1 MENPAPQPGWLLSY
15 QPEMRV
21 FKAGGFLHFFQYE
34 KWAAL
39 GQTAIIPQLSTSVV
53 PPYEWQGL

>member
-21 FKAGGFLHFFQYE
+21 FKAGVFFVFFQYE

-39 GQTAIIPQLSTSVV
+39 GQTAIIP
-53 PPYEWQGL
+53 